1 MQDTGHFN
9 PNFLGGQFR
18 WWVGQVAPAKHW
30 KGNSTKQ
37 LEKKAKQEQK
47 QAAKQAKQAA
57 KQAKQAAKQAAKKQ
71 PAEVT
76 QRIIRMESQA

>member
-37 LEKKAKQEQK
+37 LEKKSKTYSGLGI
-47 QAAKQAKQAA
+47 
-57 KQAKQAAKQAAKKQ
+57 
-71 PAEVT
+71 P
-76 QRIIRMESQA
+76 I